1 MEIYKI
7 IPLQVYE
14 ELMKNDKTQDLAE
27 GGINVDYYKII
38 SMLKPKQQKRGEAI
52 LSLLVRNKSFSWNS
66 DGEISYEGKNV
77 EKSHIFE
84 LISFVLKPF
93 PSKRINVVGL
103 STFIQALEDLNI
115 PRNLLSQQVNN
126 MIKNNHL
133 EENPVTQNRISE
145 KWIRFKNS

>member
-1 MEIYKI
+1 MEIYKM

-27 GGINVDYYKII
+27 EGVNVDYSKVI

-52 LSLLVRNKSFSWNS
+52 LKLLVRNKSFSWNS

-115 PRNLLSQQVNN
+115 PQNLLSQQVNN
-126 MIKNNHL
+126 MLKNDHL
-133 EENPVTQNRISE
+133 GENPVTPNRISE
-145 KWIRFKNS
+145 KWIRFKNT